1 MYQNKEFGEGQ
12 HEKLREIS
20 KKKKK
25 ANLINASF
33 KESKC
38 SPTSSYS
45 QNGNKSTKHG
55 N

>member
-1 MYQNKEFGEGQ
+1 MYQIKNLGRDSMRSSGNKQ
-12 HEKLREIS
+12 KR
-20 KKKKK
+20 KK

-45 QNGNKSTKHG
+45 
-55 N
+55 